1 MLVNCISPRVS
12 VIVSASMLRQGKV
25 NGTAFPFLAA
35 LDRFHASCT
44 IHDPLFA
51 GLLVDEDRVFVKAAC
66 DQVCSSKG
74 AVQKHFGGIFHD
86 PPGTRLTVGIVVH
99 SFFARPHVSTGGY
112 HFLPP
117 Y

>member
-12 VIVSASMLRQGKV
+12 VIVSVPLLWQGKV
-25 NGTAFPFLAA
+25 YGTAFPFLAA

-44 IHDPLFA
+44 IHDPLFT
-51 GLLVDEDRVFVKAAC
+51 GLLVDEDRIFIEATC
-66 DQVCSSKG
+66 GQVCSSKG
-74 AVQKHFGGIFHD
+74 AVQEHFGRIFHD
-86 PPGTRLTVGIVVH
+86 PPGTCLAVGIVVH